1 MSTAKR
7 RRGHSLHLEL
17 PKVEAEELPPVAA
30 VFLILF
36 DVKAGYASENS
47 LAAPTMAQWITSYT
61 IAWKQSV
68 SGCTFRGLQS

>member
-17 PKVEAEELPPVAA
+17 PNGDAEELPPVAA

-36 DVKAGYASENS
+36 DVKAG
-47 LAAPTMAQWITSYT
+47 
-61 IAWKQSV
+61 
-68 SGCTFRGLQS
+68 

>member
-17 PKVEAEELPPVAA
+17 PNGNVEELPPVAA

-36 DVKAGYASENS
+36 DAKAG
-47 LAAPTMAQWITSYT
+47 
-61 IAWKQSV
+61 
-68 SGCTFRGLQS
+68 

>member
-17 PKVEAEELPPVAA
+17 PSGSAEELPAIAA

-36 DVKAGYASENS
+36 DVKAG
-47 LAAPTMAQWITSYT
+47 
-61 IAWKQSV
+61 
-68 SGCTFRGLQS
+68 